1 MRSILASKTAG
12 QLDTRKN
19 VQMFAVIKSGG
30 KQYKVAK
37 DDVIRVEKLDAEEGA
52 TVNLNEVLMVG
63 DVKSQTVGAPLV
75 DGAGRIGNGPRANA
89 GPQDHRLQEQRRQNY
104 RRRNGHRQHLT
115 VLRIDDILT
124 GGKKKAAAKKKAA
137 PKKEAAPA
145 EDAPTAESEKEQYAM
160 AHKKAGGS
168 SRNGRDTI
176 GKRLGVKKFEAK
188 WSFRNILV
196 RQRGTKFHPGDNVGM
211 GKDHTLSALTAGQ
224 VKFHK
229 TRSRT
234 TISVEPAA

>member
-1 MRSILASKTAG
+1 MAG

-19 VQMFAVIKSGG
+19 VLMFAVIKSGG
-30 KQYKVAK
+30 KQFKVAK

-63 DVKSQTVGAPLV
+63 DDKGQTVGAPLV
-75 DGAGRIGNGPRANA
+75 DGAAVSATVLEQMRDRKIIVFKK
-89 GPQDHRLQEQRRQNY
+89 QRRQNY

-145 EDAPTAESEKEQYAM
+145 EDAPTAKSEKE
-160 AHKKAGGS
+160 
-168 SRNGRDTI
+168 
-176 GKRLGVKKFEAK
+176 
-188 WSFRNILV
+188 
-196 RQRGTKFHPGDNVGM
+196 
-211 GKDHTLSALTAGQ
+211 
-224 VKFHK
+224 
-229 TRSRT
+229 
-234 TISVEPAA
+234 

>member
-1 MRSILASKTAG
+1 
-12 QLDTRKN
+12 
-19 VQMFAVIKSGG
+19 MFAVIKSGG

-75 DGAGRIGNGPRANA
+75 DGAAVSATVLEQMRDRKIIVFKK
-89 GPQDHRLQEQRRQNY
+89 QRRQNY
-104 RRRNGHRQHLT
+104 RRRNGHRQHMT

-145 EDAPTAESEKEQYAM
+145 EDAPAAESEKE
-160 AHKKAGGS
+160 
-168 SRNGRDTI
+168 
-176 GKRLGVKKFEAK
+176 
-188 WSFRNILV
+188 
-196 RQRGTKFHPGDNVGM
+196 
-211 GKDHTLSALTAGQ
+211 
-224 VKFHK
+224 
-229 TRSRT
+229 
-234 TISVEPAA
+234 

>member
-1 MRSILASKTAG
+1 
-12 QLDTRKN
+12 
-19 VQMFAVIKSGG
+19 MFAVIKSGG

-75 DGAGRIGNGPRANA
+75 DGAAVSATVLEQMRDRKIIVFKK
-89 GPQDHRLQEQRRQNY
+89 QRRQNY

-145 EDAPTAESEKEQYAM
+145 KDAPTAESEKE
-160 AHKKAGGS
+160 
-168 SRNGRDTI
+168 
-176 GKRLGVKKFEAK
+176 
-188 WSFRNILV
+188 
-196 RQRGTKFHPGDNVGM
+196 
-211 GKDHTLSALTAGQ
+211 
-224 VKFHK
+224 
-229 TRSRT
+229 
-234 TISVEPAA
+234 